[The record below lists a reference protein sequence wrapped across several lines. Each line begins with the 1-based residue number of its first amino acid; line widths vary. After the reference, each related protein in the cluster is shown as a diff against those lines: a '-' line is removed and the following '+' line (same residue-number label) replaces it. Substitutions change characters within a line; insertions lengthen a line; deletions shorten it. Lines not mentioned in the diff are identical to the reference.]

1 MNKPN
6 KIKLLKKE
14 ELQLGSSG
22 DLYIFAEGDGM
33 CQKGAV
39 TIFQK
44 DEGDDLGEIRFH
56 KSNIPRIIKALQSKL
71 PTMTEENNDD
81 FNDEIKKIKGTAW

>member
-1 MNKPN
+1 MKPS
-6 KIKLLKKE
+6 KIKLLRKD
-14 ELQLGSSG
+14 ELQLGAAG

-39 TIFQK
+39 TIFQI
-44 DEGDDLGEIRFH
+44 DECDSIGQIRFH

-81 FNDEIKKIKGTAW
+81 FNDEINKIKGDAW